1 MKRLGICGFGD
12 EAFKSYNYRKKN
24 IIPTNYICIMSRGSN
39 SIDPKLNFVIS
50 VSPPTPDIQIHNHRI
65 ELDVT
70 LEKMDSHF
78 TNEGIEAER
87 LNGFP
92 KIIWSNNS

>member
-1 MKRLGICGFGD
+1 M
-12 EAFKSYNYRKKN
+12 N
-24 IIPTNYICIMSRGSN
+24 RGSN
-39 SIDPKLNFVIS
+39 SIDSKLNFVIS

-70 LEKMDSHF
+70 LEKMVSHF

-92 KIIWSNNS
+92 KIIWLNNS